1 LNIKYIILH
10 EEVDTKLEFNY
21 SKNFYFRVI
30 NPLSMSYN
38 IVSNNFLLSDNSNKE
53 DNNKKKKEF
62 LTNTPIKIDLIFND
76 ELKEDIIIKDIQLIP
91 KENNNFDINTT
102 LKEMIDSK
110 EIEND
115 IKEEIFKISNSILY
129 IIPIYLKFK
138 NPYNDSIGKCKLV
151 WKTKSLEE
159 YENNNIKAKDKFNFL
174 NETEFDLPNIYIKKM
189 NIKYDYNYEIK
200 EDNIIHLKI
209 KIENLSNTNK
219 RLLIQI
225 GNHEETAFV
234 LSGLTTYNV
243 NLKNKEIKNLF
254 LKLYVIQNGE
264 IKLPDVVIKE
274 VDYDGKEYSKNNFY
288 SEKIIVN

>member
-1 LNIKYIILH
+1 
-10 EEVDTKLEFNY
+10 
-21 SKNFYFRVI
+21 
-30 NPLSMSYN
+30 M
-38 IVSNNFLLSDNSNKE
+38 
-53 DNNKKKKEF
+53 
-62 LTNTPIKIDLIFND
+62 
-76 ELKEDIIIKDIQLIP
+76 
-91 KENNNFDINTT
+91 
-102 LKEMIDSK
+102 
-110 EIEND
+110 
-115 IKEEIFKISNSILY
+115 
-129 IIPIYLKFK
+129 
-138 NPYNDSIGKCKLV
+138 
-151 WKTKSLEE
+151 
-159 YENNNIKAKDKFNFL
+159 
-174 NETEFDLPNIYIKKM
+174 
-189 NIKYDYNYEIK
+189 
-200 EDNIIHLKI
+200 KI